1 MASDSLTY
9 AQGQTATITAQFV
22 TLTGAPIDVPDS
34 SISIYGASG
43 ALIHGPVSMI
53 HVTNGFYYYD
63 YEIPNSLPVATYTI
77 RITGTVAGIPS
88 AITEYLK
95 VVLAGTTTD
104 VTLSSKQAE
113 LIAALEVY
121 IRCAQRIPVFGEPA
135 RCSTASVDRFQF
147 SWPRW
152 NLTNA
157 EVKKNDEII
166 TSGFTLDYDTG
177 SLTFDSPL
185 HQTDRITGSYNFRWF
200 TQVDEL
206 RFLSDALGQMNIEP
220 GGYNNMTLNTIP
232 DSFVGILMM
241 GAVKNALK
249 EMIFCLQFQ
258 QPQTV
263 FGGKEGVK
271 DAIENFRSL
280 KENNE
285 KEFERDKKQMKKAVF
300 PSIRVVSTPEFTLPG
315 GRSRWFRYLYS
326 TGI

>member
-1 MASDSLTY
+1 MASECLTY
-9 AQGQTATITAQFV
+9 AQGQTAVITAQFV
-22 TLTGAPIDVPDS
+22 TITGASIDVPDAEVE
-34 SISIYGASG
+34 IFGDGGTSIYG
-43 ALIHGPVSMI
+43 PVAMT
-53 HVTNGFYYYD
+53 HVLTGFYYHD
-63 YEIPNSLPVATYTI
+63 YAIPNSLPVMTYTI

-88 AITEYLK
+88 ALTQYLK
-95 VVLAGTTTD
+95 VVLAGTPTD
-104 VTLSSKQAE
+104 ATLSDKQAE

-121 IRCAQRIPVFGEPA
+121 IRCAQRIPVLDEPP
-135 RCSTASVDRFQF
+135 RVVTPSYDTFQF

-157 EVKKNDEII
+157 EILKNDVIQ
-166 TSGFTLDYDTG
+166 TSGYTLDFDTG
-177 SLTFDSPL
+177 TLKFSSPV
-185 HQTDRITGSYNFRWF
+185 HSTDRIVGSYNFRWF

-206 RFLSDALGQMNIEP
+206 RFLNDALGQMNIEP
-220 GGYNNMTLNTIP
+220 GGFNDMTLNNIP
-232 DSFVGILMM
+232 DQFVGILMM

-249 EMIFCLQFQ
+249 ELIFCLQFQ

-271 DAIENFRSL
+271 DAISNFTSL

-285 KEFERDKKQMKKAVF
+285 KEFAIDKKQMKKSRLPNVR
-300 PSIRVVSTPEFTLPG
+300 IVSTPEFTLPG

>member
-9 AQGQTATITAQFV
+9 AQGQTATITAQYV
-22 TLTGAPIDVPDS
+22 TLTGAPIDVPDPT
-34 SISIYGASG
+34 IEVYGASG
-43 ALIHGPVSMI
+43 ALIHGPVAMV
-53 HVTNGFYYYD
+53 HVMTGFYYYD
-63 YEIPNSLPVATYTI
+63 YAIPNSLPVATYTI

-88 AITEYLK
+88 AITQYLK
-95 VVLAGTTTD
+95 VVLAGTATD

-113 LIAALEVY
+113 LIAALETY
-121 IRCAQRIPVFGEPA
+121 IRCAQRIPVLDELA
-135 RCSTASVDRFQF
+135 RCSSATNDRFQF

-157 EVKKNDEII
+157 EIRKNDEII
-166 TSGFTLDYDTG
+166 TSGFTMDYDTG
-177 SLTFDSPL
+177 TLTFTSPL
-185 HQTDRITGSYNFRWF
+185 HSTDRINGSYNFRWF

-220 GGYNNMTLNTIP
+220 GGFNNMTLNTVP
-232 DSFVGILMM
+232 DPFVGILMM

-249 EMIFCLQFQ
+249 ELIFCLQFQ
-258 QPQTV
+258 QPKTV

-271 DAIENFRSL
+271 EAIANFTSL

-285 KEFERDKKQMKKAVF
+285 KEFAVDKKQMKKATF
-300 PSIRVVSTPEFTLPG
+300 PQMRVTSTPEFTLPG

>member
-22 TLTGAPIDVPDS
+22 TLTGAPIDVPNAT
-34 SISIYGASG
+34 IQIFGASG
-43 ALIHGPVSMI
+43 ASIHGPEAMT
-53 HVTNGFYYYD
+53 HVMTGFYYYD
-63 YEIPNSLPVATYTI
+63 YAVPDSLPVATYTI
-77 RITGTVAGIPS
+77 RITGTVAGTPS
-88 AITEYLK
+88 AVTQYLK
-95 VVLAGTTTD
+95 VVLAGTATD
-104 VTLSSKQAE
+104 VTLSEKQAE
-113 LIAALEVY
+113 IIAAFEVY
-121 IRCAQRIPVFGEPA
+121 IRCAQRIPVYDEPA
-135 RCSTASVDRFQF
+135 RNVSATNEIFQF

-152 NLTNA
+152 NLTNV
-157 EVKKNDEII
+157 EVRKNDELI

-177 SLTFDSPL
+177 TLTFASPL
-185 HQTDRITGSYNFRWF
+185 HSTDRIVGSYNFKWF

-206 RFLSDALGQMNIEP
+206 RFLNDALSQMNIEP
-220 GGYNNMTLNTIP
+220 GGFNDMTLRNIP
-232 DSFVGILMM
+232 DQFVGILMM

-271 DAIENFRSL
+271 DAISNFMAL

-285 KEFERDKKQMKKAVF
+285 KEFSIDKKQMKKARF
-300 PSIRVVSTPEFTLPG
+300 PQIRITSTPEFTLPG